1 MFLYLD
7 YIRDIIDN
15 FAKFNNSHRKAYF
28 RGKVHQHDNEYNK
41 HFSTT
46 TKNPRI
52 LEFILSHLDYIR
64 DIIDNFAKFNNSHRA
79 LTFEEKF
86 INTITNKINIFPQQR
101 RIRGFLNSFFQKI

>member
-28 RGKVHQHDNEYNK
+28 RGKVYQHDNEYNK

-52 LEFILSHLDYIR
+52 LEFILPENMRENENEGVEIELQTETKRERERER
-64 DIIDNFAKFNNSHRA
+64 DGK
-79 LTFEEKF
+79 L
-86 INTITNKINIFPQQR
+86 
-101 RIRGFLNSFFQKI
+101 

>member
-28 RGKVHQHDNEYNK
+28 RGKVYQHDNEYNK

-52 LEFILSHLDYIR
+52 LEFILPENMRENENEGVEIELQTETKR
-64 DIIDNFAKFNNSHRA
+64 EREREGWKA
-79 LTFEEKF
+79 LIGGGGGGNARVGHGAE
-86 INTITNKINIFPQQR
+86 
-101 RIRGFLNSFFQKI
+101 